1 MADKIPFLSADLNGN
16 GKVGFGERLLGL
28 DPGIRAGMGLYR
40 MFKGVDQP
48 KTAFWEHADP
58 SRGIKR
64 QQFGLTQNPWQVN
77 DFTNTFSAPQGGL
90 SYGKTDP
97 WSNPYKRQ
105 EFSLSAPQMPQMPQQ
120 PQDMFDPN
128 ALTQFTNTGLPMP
141 QAPRPTPNK
150 MPVRND
156 LDFMNTAG
164 TAYQSRFAQ
173 TPTNVM
179 TQNNGYFDM
188 GKANTVGG
196 NWVNGAGWRTDANK
210 AFGQSEEDMAFNA
223 QMAQRMGT
231 MSQ

>member
-1 MADKIPFLSADLNGN
+1 MAERKIGFLSADLNGN
-16 GKVGFGERLLGL
+16 GKTGFFERMLGL
-28 DPGIRAGMGLYR
+28 DPGIRAVAGAWR
-40 MFKGVDQP
+40 GVTGRNQLGGWSP
-48 KTAFWEHADP
+48 M
-58 SRGIKR
+58 KR
-64 QQFGLTQNPWQVN
+64 QEFSTQNPWQVN
-77 DFTNTFSAPQGGL
+77 DFTNSFGNMGNTGL
-90 SYGKTDP
+90 SGGMGKTDP

-105 EFSLSAPQMPQMPQQ
+105 DFSLSAPQYPQMPAQ

-128 ALTQFTNTGLPMP
+128 ALTQFTNTGLPMGNMP
-141 QAPRPTPNK
+141 QAPRITPNK

-164 TAYQSRFAQ
+164 TAYQSRFAP
-173 TPTNVM
+173 TPTNAM

-210 AFGQSEEDMAFNA
+210 AFGQTEEDMAFNA
-223 QMAQRMGT
+223 QMAHRMGT